1 MTLEYL
7 QLARLNATPLSK
19 HIDTPE
25 QQAPVYTCIETLAA
39 DMMASAM
46 ETKRRLS
53 GEKMSDEKYLPVAD
67 LRNEDILATIK
78 ANPGIT
84 TSQIAK
90 RLGFSLNIVHG
101 RLNTMTKR
109 GLVNV
114 RWVAGMTKNVRSFTI
129 VENASPKRP
138 NDKAPIRDALI
149 DFLRTNPGCTT
160 NEIAA
165 HLGRSRAA
173 VVATLKR
180 ARRVVTIATVHPGTG
195 SHQPAR
201 YWVED
206 AQ

>member
-1 MTLEYL
+1 MTLTYH
-7 QLARLNATPLSK
+7 QTARLNATPLSK
-19 HIDTPE
+19 HIGTPE
-25 QQAPVYTCIETLAA
+25 QPKPVYTCMDTLAA
-39 DMMASAM
+39 DMMADAM
-46 ETKRRLS
+46 ETKRRMS

-78 ANPGIT
+78 SNPGIT

-90 RLGFSLNIVHG
+90 RLGFALNNVYG
-101 RLNTMTKR
+101 RLNTMTKH

-114 RWVAGMTKNVRSFTI
+114 RWVPGQTKKVRSFTI
-129 VENASPKRP
+129 VENASPKEP
-138 NDKAPIRDALI
+138 QDKAPIRDALI

-165 HLGRSRAA
+165 HLGCGRAA

-180 ARRVVTIATVHPGTG
+180 ARRVVTIKTVHPGTG
-195 SHQPAR
+195 SHQLAR
-201 YWVED
+201 YWLED